1 MSVCASVLAVAIA
14 LNWGISA
21 AFWSGV
27 ACYAAAALAFVMA
40 SREAVVP
47 ARSPSAAQRAA
58 DGTRGAGEPRHLS
71 VVEAGVLA

>member
-1 MSVCASVLAVAIA
+1 VLAVAIA
-14 LNWGISA
+14 LNSGISA

-58 DGTRGAGEPRHLS
+58 G
-71 VVEAGVLA
+71 